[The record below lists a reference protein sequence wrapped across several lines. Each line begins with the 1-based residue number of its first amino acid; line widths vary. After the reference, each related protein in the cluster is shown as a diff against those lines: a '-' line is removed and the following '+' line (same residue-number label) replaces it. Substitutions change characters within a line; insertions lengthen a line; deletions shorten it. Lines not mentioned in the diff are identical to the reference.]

1 MYHFIFIILLLASTY
16 EFFSE
21 SSKKI
26 GIYLFFMLL
35 IFVTLRYGQGSDYFN
50 YIYLFTNSSEEFERL
65 ITNGDFGHITTE
77 LGFSII
83 SFIWLKLFNLT
94 PESLSALYSAV
105 SFILIWLFIKK
116 YSVKPILSLFIFYC
130 TFYLIYPFS
139 GIRQGLCISIFIYY
153 AIPHLQNKNYLKYYL
168 WCFLLFSIHFS
179 SIILFVLPVVNL
191 LKNYNL
197 KQVTILSIAALGV
210 GVVLSQLLFSFFA
223 TLDLIGGKVG
233 SYTQSSSFDILSLML
248 RVVIFVPIVLTYH
261 IYERNSIREL
271 FLKIYILGFLLYLVF
286 MSSALISS
294 RINVYMRYFEII
306 MLVDV
311 LQYLFLKKTNKVIG
325 YAYIV
330 TLMTFLYVKNINS
343 FIDQGSYYSH
353 VNFYNYP
360 YITFFEKDKVQES
373 RYIEPYFRTYIIY
386 D

>member
-1 MYHFIFIILLLASTY
+1 
-16 EFFSE
+16 
-21 SSKKI
+21 
-26 GIYLFFMLL
+26 
-35 IFVTLRYGQGSDYFN
+35 
-50 YIYLFTNSSEEFERL
+50 
-65 ITNGDFGHITTE
+65 
-77 LGFSII
+77 
-83 SFIWLKLFNLT
+83 
-94 PESLSALYSAV
+94 
-105 SFILIWLFIKK
+105 
-116 YSVKPILSLFIFYC
+116 
-130 TFYLIYPFS
+130 
-139 GIRQGLCISIFIYY
+139 
-153 AIPHLQNKNYLKYYL
+153 
-168 WCFLLFSIHFS
+168 
-179 SIILFVLPVVNL
+179 
-191 LKNYNL
+191 
-197 KQVTILSIAALGV
+197 
-210 GVVLSQLLFSFFA
+210 
-223 TLDLIGGKVG
+223 
-233 SYTQSSSFDILSLML
+233 
-248 RVVIFVPIVLTYH
+248 
-261 IYERNSIREL
+261 
-271 FLKIYILGFLLYLVF
+271 